1 MALWVDGHVS
11 ERTSGRAGSN
21 SYQINENALV
31 RTSETLESNRK
42 NPIAAFA
49 ESSYDTIRQI
59 FNMGIGEMRP
69 ESLVWEGNAFSA
81 LRGAGVPFYGRL
93 VISNGLPFAVETQ

>member
-1 MALWVDGHVS
+1 M
-11 ERTSGRAGSN
+11 
-21 SYQINENALV
+21 